1 MRASHAVILV
11 LALATLIVVLPPRLI
26 GRDPLSLSGKKSITM
41 VVWGMP
47 FEDRLFLDGYARG
60 FQKLEPGIGVDYQRH
75 AGNELNMKYAAW
87 HAAGRGAEVMRVQIV
102 DYHQMVDRGMLEP
115 LEGFISG
122 ANGLTAERLADF
134 PPQLIEA
141 LRVNGKL
148 YALPEDNACLGLYY
162 NKDLFDAH
170 NAAYPE
176 DRVEYPNGT
185 WTWKELRSAARKLTT
200 RDAQGRFQTY
210 GIDMVIWQWP
220 FMSFY
225 AQAGGK
231 LWTDDGLDTLIDQP
245 LADGS
250 RPGVEALE
258 YLKALAFEDRSW
270 DPYFGRN
277 EGAGPDGR
285 FAAGQSAMYLDG
297 SWMAPS
303 FELRN
308 PKLRFAIAPIPRGK
322 ADAVLSG
329 SCVWGISSRAAD
341 KDAGWRMIKW
351 LTSPEQAARYW
362 DTLRVAPPA
371 SLSVIRSE
379 GFRST
384 HGIPKASGG
393 AGAFEV
399 LPMPESRFDD
409 CAAWI
414 LHTYEVDGRTG
425 RAPGFVPTGL
435 YERVLEDEIGRMLQ
449 EFVRSPQDAEALLRV
464 AARNVRQA
472 IDRDREAK
480 GLPPVDRSRGS
491 R

>member
-1 MRASHAVILV
+1 MRTSRLLILA
-11 LALATLIVVLPPRLI
+11 LALATLIVIAPPRLI
-26 GRDPLSLSGKKSITM
+26 GRDPLSLSKKKPITM

-60 FQKLEPGIGVDYQRH
+60 FEKLEPGIRVDYQRH
-75 AGNELNMKYAAW
+75 AGNELNMKYGAW

-115 LEGFISG
+115 LDGYIGGSG
-122 ANGLTAERLADF
+122 GLSAERLADF
-134 PPQLIEA
+134 PPQLLDA

-148 YALPEDNACLGLYY
+148 YALPEDNACLGVYY

-170 NAAYPE
+170 NALHPE
-176 DRVEYPNGT
+176 DRVEYPDGT
-185 WTWKELRSAARKLTT
+185 WTWKELRAAAAKLTV

-220 FMSFY
+220 FMSFF

-231 LWTDDGLDTLIDQP
+231 LWSEDGLETLIDKTI
-245 LADGS
+245 ADGS
-250 RPGVEALE
+250 RPGIVALE
-258 YLKALAFEDRSW
+258 FLKALAFDDHSW

-308 PKLRFAIAPIPRGK
+308 PALRFGIAPVPRGRV
-322 ADAVLSG
+322 DAVLSG

-341 KDAGWRMIKW
+341 KDAGWRMIRW
-351 LTSPEQAARYW
+351 LTSPEQAGRYW

-371 SLSVIRSE
+371 SLGVIRSE
-379 GFRST
+379 AFRST
-384 HGIPKASGG
+384 RGISKPSGSG
-393 AGAFEV
+393 FEV
-399 LPMPESRFDD
+399 PPMPASQFQDH
-409 CAAWI
+409 AAWM
-414 LHTYEVDGRTG
+414 LHTYEVDLRTAH
-425 RAPGFVPTGL
+425 APGFVPTGL
-435 YERVLEDEIGRMLQ
+435 YQRVLEDEIGRMLQ
-449 EFVRSPQDAEALLRV
+449 AFVRSPGDAQKQLST
-464 AARNVRQA
+464 AAKNVRQA
-472 IDRDREAK
+472 IDRDRAAK
-480 GLPPVDRSRGS
+480 GLPPVVRAQR
-491 R
+491 